1 MKHEE
6 STIQTQCVR
15 WFRYQYPSR
24 TIFSIP
30 LGGNRNAVTGAI
42 LKAEGAL
49 AGVADLQILHAAH
62 GYHGLFI
69 EMKTRTGR
77 QQPSQIAFQVKA
89 ESEGYKY
96 AVCRSFDDF
105 EKVVNEYFKK

>member
-24 TIFSIP
+24 TLFSIP
-30 LGGNRNAVTGAI
+30 NGGQRNAVTGAI

-69 EMKTRTGR
+69 EMKTHSGK
-77 QQPSQIAFQVKA
+77 QQPSQIA

-105 EKVVNEYFKK
+105 EKTVNEYFKK

>member
-24 TIFSIP
+24 TIFAVP
-30 LGGNRNAVTGAI
+30 NGGARNEVTGAI
-42 LKAEGAL
+42 LKAEGVI
-49 AGVADLQILHAAH
+49 AGVADLFILHAAH

-69 EMKTRTGR
+69 EMKTHSGK
-77 QQPSQIAFQVKA
+77 QQPSQIAFQIKA

-105 EKVVNEYFKK
+105 QKIVNEYFKK